1 MRYLTFIP
9 IILAWLPHV
18 IAGVAVVEGVVS
30 KDTSGEAKKK
40 LVLDYLRATATRLG
54 LSWGEQAV
62 KAIELLIDA
71 AVMIL
76 NLAGVFKHADVTEPE
91 VLEAQDDA
99 PVKTATVKPVNSDPE
114 LTAFMERTR
123 AG

>member
-18 IAGVAVVEGVVS
+18 IAGVAVVEGVAS
-30 KDTSGEAKKK
+30 KETTGEQKKK
-40 LVLDYLRATATRLG
+40 LVLDYLRTTATKLG
-54 LSWGEQAV
+54 LAWGEQAV

-76 NLAGVFKHADVTEPE
+76 NLMGVFKHSDDAEPE
-91 VLEAQDDA
+91 VLEAKADA
-99 PVKTATVKPVNSDPE
+99 PVTASTSVNSDPS
-114 LTAFMERTR
+114 LVAFMERTR
-123 AG
+123 AI

>member
-18 IAGVAVVEGVVS
+18 IAGVAVVEGVAS
-30 KDTSGEAKKK
+30 RETTGEQKKK

-54 LSWGEQAV
+54 LTWGEQAV

-91 VLEAQDDA
+91 VQEAKADA
-99 PVKTATVKPVNSDPE
+99 PVRTATVNDDPD
-114 LTAFMERTR
+114 LVAFMERQR
-123 AG
+123 VM